1 MQNSQVYIRNL
12 NLHKLILLRVVWK
25 QVDAVLSTEAFQRA
39 ATPVLQVGLPTVSVT
54 ANNPNLAVGEECRI
68 ADLDTVVG
76 EGVRSVDLKAAR
88 ILSKVVATM
97 WKVHRLWEILPTT
110 SWVPGYSENPTTQQR
125 LSHV

>member
-54 ANNPNLAVGEECRI
+54 ASNPNLAVGEECRI

-76 EGVRSVDLKAAR
+76 EGARSLDLKATR
-88 ILSKVVATM
+88 ILSEAEATM
-97 WKVHRLWEILPTT
+97 WKVHRLREILPTT
-110 SWVPGYSENPTTQQR
+110 SWVPSYSENPTTQQR